1 MTKINLFIMML
12 VVLVSCK
19 KSEVVSENKNKSA
32 EVLTDSTPYEIYDTT
47 KLGGEY
53 AFIESIE
60 VITNLGDS
68 AYYDEKLPSG
78 LSNKDF
84 EVDFNTKGLVDLE
97 WDLNIVAGKLFR
109 GNSGSNRVNTYKAY
123 LTSGEFVSYKDA
135 YNFTGKVLVDIHDRY
150 PNAKFYYVDLNYNN
164 KVSPRLIAT
173 VTIKY

>member
-1 MTKINLFIMML
+1 MML

-78 LSNKDF
+78 LS
-84 EVDFNTKGLVDLE
+84 
-97 WDLNIVAGKLFR
+97 IR
-109 GNSGSNRVNTYKAY
+109 ISR
-123 LTSGEFVSYKDA
+123 
-135 YNFTGKVLVDIHDRY
+135 
-150 PNAKFYYVDLNYNN
+150 
-164 KVSPRLIAT
+164 
-173 VTIKY
+173 